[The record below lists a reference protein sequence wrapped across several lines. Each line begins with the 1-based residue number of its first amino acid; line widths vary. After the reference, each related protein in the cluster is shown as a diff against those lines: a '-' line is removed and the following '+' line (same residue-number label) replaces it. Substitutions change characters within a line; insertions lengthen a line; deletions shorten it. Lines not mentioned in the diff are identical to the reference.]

1 MSVKTSDFLGSTH
14 GLSMHDDEATAPL
27 SRAHLEQVMQQRA
40 AASVKPSAQAEDAT
54 APTTLR
60 SPAGAVSAPAPTPAP
75 VAQVRATPFP
85 YQVWPRLSVAQA
97 QLGNRLLRML
107 PASHTS
113 DEPISQSICEVLES
127 LTGLKHELHFHGV
140 HVLAGPAQLPDPG
153 HAFVTRFALPPDP
166 EFGVMAV
173 ELALVESW
181 VRGLLDEEA
190 STPPLRLGPVTE
202 QEFGA
207 ITYVALRIMERL
219 GQAHGLAPL
228 ALSSSPPDMVM
239 TRQHIAQ
246 GLDVVEVVFVL
257 SSEVTA
263 GAVRLWLPSRMV
275 QGLEVF
281 SRGELIERR
290 LKRRLWRSGWGQ
302 LESPLYVSAGRVE
315 LGQLELLTLGV
326 GDVLLPA
333 HGLSAQGLEPTQD
346 HARLYFQESMRG
358 AYLKLRLE
366 PELEL
371 HQWQAQII
379 EVTSYQ
385 SEQERMMAQEQDLGQ
400 GKTQAIVDEARVAV
414 ELRMGSL
421 SMSFKQLAELQ
432 PGQVL
437 TLSQQLHSPVELVAQ
452 GRVIGVAEL
461 VNVEGRLGARVLSL
475 RDPQ

>member
-1 MSVKTSDFLGSTH
+1 
-14 GLSMHDDEATAPL
+14 MHDDEATAPL

-40 AASVKPSAQAEDAT
+40 AASTKPSAPAEEAT
-54 APTTLR
+54 APTPLR
-60 SPAGAVSAPAPTPAP
+60 APAGALASAPAVRQP
-75 VAQVRATPFP
+75 VAPRPAAVQVRATPFP
-85 YQVWPRLSVAQA
+85 YQVWPRLSTTQVE
-97 QLGNRLLRML
+97 LGNRLLRML

-113 DEPISQSICEVLES
+113 DEPISQSICEVLKA
-127 LTGLKHELHFHGV
+127 LTGLEHELHFHGV
-140 HVLAGPAQLPDPG
+140 HVLEGPAQLPDPG

-166 EFGVMAV
+166 EFGVLAV

-181 VRGLLDEEA
+181 VRGLLGEEA
-190 STPPLRLGPVTE
+190 PTPALRLGPVTE

-228 ALSSSPPDMVM
+228 ALSSSPPDMVT

-263 GAVRLWLPSRMV
+263 GTVRLWLPSHMV
-275 QGLEVF
+275 QSLEVF

-302 LESPLYVSAGRVE
+302 LESPLYVSAGQVE

-326 GDVLLPA
+326 GDVLLPS
-333 HGLSAQGLEPTQD
+333 HGLNTQGIDSSQG
-346 HARLYFQESMRG
+346 HARLYFHEAMRG
-358 AYLKLRLE
+358 AYIKLRLE

-371 HQWQAQII
+371 HQWQAHVV

-385 SEQERMMAQEQDLGQ
+385 SEQEKIMAQEQDLGQ
-400 GKTQAIVDEARVAV
+400 GKTQALVDDARVAV

-452 GRVIGVAEL
+452 GRVIGLAEL
-461 VNVEGRLGARVLSL
+461 VNVEGRLGARVLNL
-475 RDPQ
+475 RDP